1 MKALVQCLIDW
12 LNENRSDAHAWRIVN
27 ALARDTLKRAD
38 SADPSQREFD
48 AQELVEACQ
57 PEREWDYD
65 AAKRWFSRAKV
76 ELFLEARQA
85 ELQAYFRGKGHHQA
99 IAVMQRKT
107 TGRHRAPWYLN
118 TYDLPTSLEAEV
130 EAEQEGLNLP
140 ATGSC
145 QAQADLTYEFTPPK
159 DIKLSILGRLLL
171 GKGTFVTRSTRGLA
185 WAVLML
191 LSVSLPLICLYLLW
205 AMRLLQRPL
214 MTSDMVIILM
224 LIGGVWVYW
233 RFLIRPWVWLLEDR
247 IIQAGD
253 VLCGLKE
260 DAAQLD
266 MARDATGKS
275 IRLVRFGGVCPVCAG
290 RIELRYGVGSNARR
304 LFGCCQDAPHDHV
317 FTFDRVTHIGQR
329 YVV

>member
-27 ALARDTLKRAD
+27 ALARDTLRRAD

-48 AQELVEACQ
+48 VQELVQACQ
-57 PEREWDYD
+57 PDREWDYD
-65 AAKRWFSRAKV
+65 AAKRWFIRAKV

-99 IAVMQRKT
+99 IAVVQRKT

-118 TYDLPTSLEAEV
+118 IYDLPTSLEV
-130 EAEQEGLNLP
+130 DVDAEQEGLNRP
-140 ATGSC
+140 ATGSYRV
-145 QAQADLTYEFTPPK
+145 QADLNYEFTPPQ
-159 DIKLSILGRLLL
+159 DIQLNVLGRLLL
-171 GKGTFVTRSTRGLA
+171 GNGVFVTWSGRGLV
-185 WAVLML
+185 WAILML
-191 LSVSLPLICLYLLW
+191 FSVSLPLFCLYLFW
-205 AMRLLQRPL
+205 NMRLLQRPL
-214 MTSDMVIILM
+214 MTSDMVFLLM
-224 LIGGVWVYW
+224 LMGCAWLFW

-253 VLCGLKE
+253 ALCAFKE
-260 DAAQLD
+260 DSAQLD
-266 MARDATGKS
+266 MARDANGKS

-290 RIELRYGVGSNARR
+290 RIELRYGAGSNARR
-304 LFGCCQDAPHDHV
+304 LFGCCQDAPNDHV